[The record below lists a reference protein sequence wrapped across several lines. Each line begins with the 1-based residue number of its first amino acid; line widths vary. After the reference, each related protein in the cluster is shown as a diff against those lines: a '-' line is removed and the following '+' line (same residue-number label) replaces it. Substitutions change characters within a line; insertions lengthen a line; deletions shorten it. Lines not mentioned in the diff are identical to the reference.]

1 MSNDHYDVIIIGA
14 GFAGVTVARE
24 VSQQGFRPLILEGR
38 DRIGGRTWVAHR
50 LGSELELGGSWV
62 HWFQPHVWSEI
73 SRYGLKVTASPK
85 AEKVYWMTAGIK
97 YEGTFD
103 EWYEKMDEGMK
114 RLLNDTRKYFPYPYN
129 PLREFKQLKEID
141 HMSVEE
147 KLKELGLQKEA
158 FDLVYSLW
166 ALHFNSTLEEAGLTQ
181 AYRLAA
187 MAGHNW
193 KLILE
198 TASVYK
204 LSDGTKTLIE
214 SILKDAKG
222 AKLRLSTIVSKVEKT
237 STGYKVGTVEGNE
250 FTSAS
255 VIVAL
260 PLNTLNNIEFKPEL
274 SEKKRH
280 AAAEKQASKG
290 FKFWARV
297 RGITT
302 PFILMAPADHKI
314 NYAQVEELHDRG
326 GLIVGFGCD
335 STKLDLENQV
345 EVAKEL
351 RKFIPDIEV
360 LECTGHDWMADRFSL
375 GTWAMLK
382 KKQLTEYL
390 LELQKE
396 ESGLF
401 IAGSDYANGWAGFID
416 GAIESGIT
424 TGIKVAKYL
433 LKNRNSNS

>member
-1 MSNDHYDVIIIGA
+1 MSNNHYDVIIIGA

-24 VSQQGFRPLILEGR
+24 VCQQGFRSLILEGR

-50 LGSELELGGSWV
+50 LGHDLELGGAWV

-85 AEKVYWMTAGIK
+85 PEKAYWITDGK
-97 YEGTFD
+97 QYEGTLD
-103 EWYEKMDEGMK
+103 EWYEKMEEGMK
-114 RLLNDTRKYFPYPYN
+114 QLLKDARKHFPYPYD
-129 PLREFKQLKEID
+129 PLREFKGLKKID
-141 HMSVEE
+141 HMSVGE
-147 KLKELGLQKEA
+147 KLKELELHKET

-187 MAGHNW
+187 LVGHNW
-193 KLILE
+193 KLIQE

-204 LSDGTKTLIE
+204 LSDGTKALIK
-214 SILKDAKG
+214 SILNDAKG
-222 AKLRLSTIVSKVEKT
+222 ANLRLSTIVSKVERT
-237 STGYKVGTVEGNE
+237 STGYKVGTIEGNE
-250 FTSAS
+250 FTSTS
-255 VIVAL
+255 VVAAL
-260 PLNTLNNIEFKPEL
+260 PLNALNNIEFKPKL
-274 SEKKRH
+274 SVKKRL
-280 AAAEKQASKG
+280 AASEKQASMG

-302 PFILMAPADHKI
+302 PFILLAPADQKI
-314 NYAQVEELHDRG
+314 NYAQVEELNDEG

-335 STKLDLENQV
+335 STKLNMENQA
-345 EVAKEL
+345 EVTKEL

-360 LECTGHDWMADRFSL
+360 LDCTGHDWIADPFSL

-396 ESGLF
+396 EAGLF

-424 TGIKVAKYL
+424 TGKNVAKYL
-433 LKNRNSNS
+433 QKNQNTNR